1 MKIEKIKLGNFSLI
15 PLLCGKKDENLKL
28 IEEKLGIQLVLR
40 DNSLKIRGEGEPVDR
55 AKELLED
62 LIEQLRQGHIPDTR
76 ELQFALDRIKDGKGS
91 HLKEYSSAVI
101 FTTPRGKKIRP
112 YTEGQRRYIEAIKK
126 NEVVFAIGPA
136 GTGKTYLAV
145 AIAVASL
152 EKGDVLRI
160 ILTRPTVEAGEKL
173 GFLPGGLEE
182 KVEPY
187 LRPLYDALYEMLL
200 AEKFQSFLERGIIE
214 IAPLAYMRGRTL
226 NDAFIILDEA
236 QNTTYEQMKMF
247 LTRLGFGSKVVI
259 TGDITQI
266 DLPPRKSSGLVEAQ
280 SLFKGIKGIETVYLT
295 GKDVVRH
302 RLVQEIVKAYEK
314 YERKTKTKS
323 TKVKN
328 AKES

>member
-1 MKIEKIKLGNFSLI
+1 MMKTATIDVRNFSHI
-15 PLLCGKKDENLKL
+15 PLIFGNKDENARL
-28 IEEKLGIQLVLR
+28 IEQKLHVQLLLR
-40 DNSLKIRGEGEPVDR
+40 DNLLKIKGEAAAVDLAKNLVEGIMQRLHRGHSPDLKELQLALERIAQGEGDQVG
-55 AKELLED
+55 ELTSD
-62 LIEQLRQGHIPDTR
+62 
-76 ELQFALDRIKDGKGS
+76 
-91 HLKEYSSAVI
+91 VV
-101 FTTPRGKKIRP
+101 FTTSRGKQIKP
-112 YTEGQRRYIEAIKK
+112 YTEGQRKYVEAMQE

-145 AIAVASL
+145 AMAVASL

-187 LRPLYDALYEMLL
+187 LRPLYDAFYELLL
-200 AEKFQSFLERGIIE
+200 AEKFHSFLERGIIE

-226 NDAFIILDEA
+226 NDAYIILDEA

-266 DLPPRKSSGLVEAQ
+266 DLPPRKSSGLVEVK
-280 SLFKGIKGIETVYLT
+280 SFFKGIQRIQTVYLT

-302 RLVQEIVKAYEK
+302 GLVQEMVKAYEE
-314 YERKTKTKS
+314 YEVRIRD
-323 TKVKN
+323 VKEN
-328 AKES
+328 KKEKI

>member
-1 MKIEKIKLGNFSLI
+1 MKVARIKIKDFSHI
-15 PLLCGKKDENLKL
+15 PVLFGRKDENLRL
-28 IEEKLGIQLVLR
+28 IEEKLGVEFVLR
-40 DNSLKIRGEGEPVDR
+40 DNSLKIKGEDESVDR
-55 AKELLED
+55 AKKLMED
-62 LIEQLRQGHIPDTR
+62 LINQLRQGYNPDER
-76 ELQFALDRIKDGKGS
+76 DLRLALNRLKKDDSS
-91 HLKEYSSAVI
+91 HLKEYSSEMV
-101 FTTPRGKKIRP
+101 FTTARGKKIRP
-112 YTEGQRRYIEAIKK
+112 YTEGQRRYVEAIRE
-126 NEVVFAIGPA
+126 NEVVFSIGPA

-145 AIAVASL
+145 AMAVASL
-152 EKGDVLRI
+152 EKGEVLRI

-173 GFLPGGLEE
+173 GYLPGGLEE

-200 AEKFQSFLERGIIE
+200 AEKFHSFLEQGIIE

-266 DLPPRKSSGLVEAQ
+266 DLPSGKNSGLVKVQ
-280 SLFKGIKGIETVYLT
+280 SLFEGIGGIQTVYLT

-302 RLVQEIVKAYEK
+302 RLVQEIVKAYEG
-314 YERKTKTKS
+314 YEK
-323 TKVKN
+323 KVKD

>member
-1 MKIEKIKLGNFSLI
+1 MKVAKIKIKDFSRL
-15 PLLCGKKDENLKL
+15 PLLFGKKDENLRL
-28 IEEKLGIQLVLR
+28 IEGKLGVRFVLR
-40 DNSLKIRGEGEPVDR
+40 DNSLKIRGDNESVDR
-55 AKELLED
+55 AKRLTEELMG
-62 LIEQLRQGHIPDTR
+62 QLHQGHNVDER
-76 ELQFALDRIKDGKGS
+76 DLRLALDRIKEGKNS
-91 HLKEYSSAVI
+91 HLDEYSSEVVL
-101 FTTPRGKKIRP
+101 TTSRGKKIRP
-112 YTEGQRRYIEAIKK
+112 YTEGQRRYARAIRE

-145 AIAVASL
+145 AMAVASL
-152 EKGDVLRI
+152 EKGEVLRM

-200 AEKFQSFLERGIIE
+200 AEKFHSFLEQGIIE

-226 NDAFIILDEA
+226 NDAFIIFDEA

-266 DLPPRKSSGLVEAQ
+266 DLPPRKSSGLVEVQ
-280 SLFKGIKGIETVYLT
+280 SLFEGIEGIQTVYLT

-302 RLVQEIVKAYEK
+302 RLVQEIVKAYET
-314 YERKTKTKS
+314 YERKD
-323 TKVKN
+323 KN
-328 AKES
+328 AEEG